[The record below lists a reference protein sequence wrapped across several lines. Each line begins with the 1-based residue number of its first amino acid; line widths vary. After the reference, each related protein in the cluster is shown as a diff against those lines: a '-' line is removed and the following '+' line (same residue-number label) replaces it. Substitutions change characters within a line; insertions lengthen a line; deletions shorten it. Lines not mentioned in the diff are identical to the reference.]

1 VVVPSTTSINSLAFP
16 KFTKLLAL
24 AAKNLQ
30 PGSKV
35 VVTCKTKKKKQQKK
49 GCPYKK
55 KTFKSANKKAKL
67 DLRKPFKKKKLPVG
81 TKIGITIT
89 ATGFLGKRV
98 TYTTRAGKLPKSK
111 VQCLTATGRVGKCR

>member
-1 VVVPSTTSINSLAFP
+1 M
-16 KFTKLLAL
+16 
-24 AAKNLQ
+24 
-30 PGSKV
+30 
-35 VVTCKTKKKKQQKK
+35 TCKTKKKKQQKK

-55 KTFKSANKKAKL
+55 KTFKSASAKSKL
-67 DLRKPFKKKKLPVG
+67 DLRKPYKKKKLPVG

-111 VQCLTATGRVGKCR
+111 VQCLTATGRVGKCP

>member
-24 AAKNLQ
+24 AAKNL
-30 PGSKV
+30 PANSKV

-55 KTFKSANKKAKL
+55 KTFTSAKKKSRL
-67 DLRKPFKKKKLPVG
+67 DLRKPYKKKKLPVG

-89 ATGFLGKRV
+89 ATGFLGKRI